1 MMPSFDVVNYS
12 LRPSKSIQRQVVFEG
27 TRLLQA
33 QLDFDRMAY
42 VGFGSIWFTD
52 FVLAH
57 KILGIDDM
65 FSIEADDVGFA
76 RAVYNAPYATVRVKH
91 GLASEVLPKLF
102 GDPELE
108 DRPWMAWLD
117 FDYAFDESLR
127 DDVRTLIENAPKNSV
142 VLVTFNG
149 NEMKYGTAPDR
160 PDRLRELFGA
170 VVPDDLPKRACKED
184 RMQETLAD
192 LAINFMQ
199 SVAAE
204 ISRPGGFVPAFRLIY
219 RDQSP
224 MVTVGGLLPA
234 KGAAAIAASV
244 VREEAW
250 PGKPRKPIMA
260 PHLTIREASAL
271 QSQLPRPG
279 NLSRALVKSLGFDL
293 ADEQIEAFETYYRQY
308 PAFAQVIS

>member
-1 MMPSFDVVNYS
+1 MPSFDIVNYS

-27 TRLLQA
+27 MRQLQA

-65 FSIEADDVGFA
+65 FSIEADEVGFA
-76 RAVYNAPYATVRVKH
+76 RAVYNAPYATVRVRH
-91 GLASEVLPKLF
+91 GFAKDVLPTLF
-102 GDPELE
+102 GDPELT

-127 DDVRTLIENAPKNSV
+127 DDVRSLIENAPMNSA
-142 VLVTFNG
+142 VLITFNG
-149 NEMKYGTAPDR
+149 HEMKYGAAPDR
-160 PDRLRELFGA
+160 PERLRDLFGS
-170 VVPDDLPKRACKED
+170 VVPDELPKKACKDE

-192 LAINFMQ
+192 LALDFMQ

-204 ISRPGGFVPAFRLIY
+204 IARPGGFVPAFRVIY

-224 MVTVGGLLPA
+224 MVTVGGVLPA
-234 KGAAAIAASV
+234 KGAAGVASTV
-244 VREEAW
+244 VRDGSW
-250 PGKPRKPIMA
+250 PGKPAKPIMA

-271 QSQLPRPG
+271 QSKLPRADK
-279 NLSRALVKSLGFDL
+279 LSRALVQSLGFDL

>member
-1 MMPSFDVVNYS
+1 MPSFDIVNYS

-27 TRLLQA
+27 MRLLQ
-33 QLDFDRMAY
+33 LHLEFNRIAY

-65 FSIEADDVGFA
+65 FSIEVDDVGYA
-76 RAVYNAPYATVRVKH
+76 RAVYNAPYATVRVRH
-91 GLASEVLPKLF
+91 GLANDVLPVLF
-102 GDPELE
+102 ADPVLA
-108 DRPWMAWLD
+108 DRPWMVWLD
-117 FDYAFDESLR
+117 FDYAFDESVR
-127 DDVRTLIENAPKNSV
+127 DDLRMLIENAPMNSA
-142 VLVTFNG
+142 VLITFNG

-160 PDRLRELFGA
+160 PERLRELFGS
-170 VVPDDLPKRACKED
+170 VVPDDLPKRACKDE

-192 LAINFMQ
+192 FSLDFMQ

-219 RDQSP
+219 KDQSP
-224 MVTVGGLLPA
+224 MITVGGILPA
-234 KGAAAIAASV
+234 KGAAAIAAGVIRAES
-244 VREEAW
+244 W
-250 PGKPRKPIMA
+250 LGKPRKPIVA

-271 QSQLPRPG
+271 QSQLPRADK
-279 NLSRALVKSLGFDL
+279 LSRALVKSLGFDL
-293 ADEQIEAFETYYRQY
+293 VDEQIEVFETYYRHY

>member
-1 MMPSFDVVNYS
+1 MPSFDIVNYS

-27 TRLLQA
+27 MRQLQSH
-33 QLDFDRMAY
+33 LDFDRMAY

-57 KILGIDDM
+57 KMLGIDDM
-65 FSIEADDVGFA
+65 FSIEADPIGFA
-76 RAVYNAPYATVRVKH
+76 RAVYNAPYATVRVRH
-91 GLASEVLPKLF
+91 GLAQDVLPTLF
-102 GDPELE
+102 VDAELT

-127 DDVRTLIENAPKNSV
+127 DDVRSLIENAPMNSA
-142 VLVTFNG
+142 VLITFNG
-149 NEMKYGTAPDR
+149 QEMKYGAAPDR
-160 PDRLRELFGA
+160 PDRLRDLFGS
-170 VVPDDLPKRACKED
+170 VVPDDLPKRACKDE

-192 LAINFMQ
+192 LALDFMQ
-199 SVAAE
+199 SIAAE
-204 ISRPGGFVPAFRLIY
+204 ISRPGGFVPAFRVIY

-224 MVTVGGLLPA
+224 MVTVGGILPA
-234 KGAAAIAASV
+234 KGAAVAASTV
-244 VREEAW
+244 VRDGSW
-250 PGKPRKPIMA
+250 PGRPGKPIMA

-271 QSQLPRPG
+271 QSKLPRTDK
-279 NLSRALVKSLGFDL
+279 LSRALVQSLGFDL

>member
-1 MMPSFDVVNYS
+1 MPSFDIVNYS
-12 LRPSKSIQRQVVFEG
+12 LRPSKSIQRQIVFEG
-27 TRLLQA
+27 MRALQSE
-33 QLDFDRMAY
+33 LDFENMAY

-76 RAVYNAPYATVRVKH
+76 RAVYNAPYATVKVVH
-91 GLASEVLPKLF
+91 GWARDVLPTLF
-102 GDPELE
+102 EDPRLA

-127 DDVRTLIENAPKNSV
+127 DDVRSLIENAPRNSV
-142 VLVTFNG
+142 VLITFNG
-149 NEMKYGTAPDR
+149 NDSKYGLAPGR

-170 VVPDDLPKRACKED
+170 AVPDDLSKNACKEN

-192 LAINFMQ
+192 LALDFMQ

-204 ISRPGGFVPAFRLIY
+204 ASRPGGFVPSFRLIY

-224 MVTVGGLLPA
+224 MVTVGGILPS
-234 KGAAAIAASV
+234 KGAAPIAAGIVHGENWS
-244 VREEAW
+244 
-250 PGKPRKPIMA
+250 GKPSKPIIA

-271 QSQLPRPG
+271 QSQLPCSDK
-279 NLSRALVKSLGFDL
+279 LSRAKVKSLGFDL
-293 ADEQIEAFETYYRQY
+293 AEEQIEAFETHYRQY
-308 PAFAQVIS
+308 PAFAQIIS

>member
-1 MMPSFDVVNYS
+1 MPSFDIVNYS

-27 TRLLQA
+27 MRQLQA

-65 FSIEADDVGFA
+65 FSIEADEVGFA
-76 RAVYNAPYATVRVKH
+76 RAVYNAPYATVRVRH
-91 GLASEVLPKLF
+91 GFAKDVLPTLF
-102 GDPELE
+102 VDPELT

-127 DDVRTLIENAPKNSV
+127 DDVRSLIENAPMNSA
-142 VLVTFNG
+142 VLITFNG
-149 NEMKYGTAPDR
+149 HEMKYGAAPDR
-160 PDRLRELFGA
+160 PDRLRDLFGS
-170 VVPDDLPKRACKED
+170 VVPDELPKKACKDE

-192 LAINFMQ
+192 LALDFMQ

-224 MVTVGGLLPA
+224 MVTVGGVLPA
-234 KGAAAIAASV
+234 KGAAGAASTV
-244 VREEAW
+244 VRDGSW
-250 PGKPRKPIMA
+250 PGKPAKAIMA

-271 QSQLPRPG
+271 QSRLPRADK
-279 NLSRALVKSLGFDL
+279 LSRALVQSLGFDL